1 MRIAQSINMII
12 ISEKLNSSIPSSLKL
27 MENGTDLELSNFIA
41 LQAESGAEY
50 LDLNAAMCSDEIK
63 TAKRIAD
70 LIIEHGEC
78 GIAVDSP
85 SEKAMEE
92 ILAHID
98 GRCDVLINSITATER
113 WGNIDLAVKYGAG
126 VIAVMTDENGSPD
139 TAEKR
144 LANADKVIS
153 RLREAG
159 IADEKIYID
168 VIAESSAVSDNA
180 AKVALD
186 TIKLIR
192 EKYENV
198 HITCGL
204 SNISFGLPERKVL
217 NSAFFSAA
225 AVLGMDAPICDITS
239 PAIKRAFVASQVLLG
254 EDDYCMEYIEEM
266 RSNK

>member
-1 MRIAQSINMII
+1 MVQSKTMII

-27 MENGTDLELSNFIA
+27 MENGTDEEL
-41 LQAESGAEY
+41 LQFVAAQCEGGAAY
-50 LDLNAAMCSDEIK
+50 LDLNAAMCADEIN
-63 TAKRIAD
+63 TAKRISD
-70 LIIEHGEC
+70 IIIKNGEC

-92 ILAHID
+92 ILAYID
-98 GRCDVLINSITATER
+98 GRCEVLINSITTNER
-113 WGNIDLAVKYGAG
+113 HGNIDLAVKYGAG
-126 VIAVMTDENGSPD
+126 IIAVLTDESGSPD

-144 LANADKVIS
+144 FANAESVIS
-153 RLREAG
+153 KLRDAG
-159 IADEKIYID
+159 ICDDKIYID
-168 VIAESSAVSDNA
+168 VIAESAAVSDTA

-186 TIKLIR
+186 TVRLIR
-192 EKYENV
+192 SKYENV

-225 AVLGMDAPICDITS
+225 TVLGMDAPICDITS
-239 PAIKRAFVASQVLLG
+239 PAIKKAFVASSILLG

-266 RSNK
+266 RSGK

>member
-1 MRIAQSINMII
+1 MII

-27 MENGTDLELSNFIA
+27 MESGTDEELCQFIEM
-41 LQAESGAEY
+41 QCESGAGY

-70 LIIEHGEC
+70 LIIENGEC

-98 GRCDVLINSITATER
+98 GRCDVLINSITTTER
-113 WGNIDLAVKYGAG
+113 IGNIDLAVKYGAG
-126 VIAVMTDENGSPD
+126 IIAVLTDESGSPE
-139 TAEKR
+139 TAEAR
-144 LANADKVIS
+144 LENADKIIS

-159 IADEKIYID
+159 IEDEKIYID
-168 VIAESSAVSDNA
+168 VIAESSAVSDQA
-180 AKVALD
+180 AAVALK
-186 TIKLIR
+186 TVKMIR
-192 EKYENV
+192 DKYESV

-239 PAIKRAFVASQVLLG
+239 PSIKKAFAATKILLG

-266 RSNK
+266 RSSK

>member
-1 MRIAQSINMII
+1 MII
-12 ISEKLNSSIPSSLKL
+12 ISEKLNSSIPSSFKM
-27 MENGTDLELSNFIA
+27 MENGTDEELRQFISM
-41 LQAESGAEY
+41 QCESGATY

-70 LIIEHGEC
+70 IIIDVGEC

-85 SEKAMEE
+85 SESAMEE
-92 ILAHID
+92 ILAHIN
-98 GRCDVLINSITATER
+98 GRCDVLINSITTTER
-113 WGNIDLAVKYGAG
+113 SGNIDLAVKYGAG
-126 VIAVMTDENGSPD
+126 IIAVLTDNSGTPE
-139 TAEKR
+139 TAEDR
-144 LANADKVIS
+144 LKNADLVIS

-159 IADEKIYID
+159 IEDEKIYID
-168 VIAESSAVSDNA
+168 VIAESSAVSDVA
-180 AKVALD
+180 AKVALQ
-186 TIKLIR
+186 TVRMIR

-239 PAIKRAFVASQVLLG
+239 PAIKKAYAASLVLLG

-266 RSNK
+266 RSGK

>member
-1 MRIAQSINMII
+1 MII

-27 MENGTDLELSNFIA
+27 MENGTDEELRQFIS
-41 LQAESGAEY
+41 LQCESGASY

-70 LIIEHGEC
+70 LIIEEGGC

-92 ILAHID
+92 ILAHIG
-98 GRCDVLINSITATER
+98 GRCDVLINSITTTER
-113 WGNIDLAVKYGAG
+113 SGNIDLAVKYNAG
-126 VIAVMTDENGSPD
+126 IIAVLTDDGGSPE
-139 TAEKR
+139 TAEERVK
-144 LANADKVIS
+144 NADSIIS

-159 IADEKIYID
+159 IPDDKIYID
-168 VIAESSAVSDNA
+168 VIAESSAASDRA
-180 AKVALD
+180 ARVALQ
-186 TIKLIR
+186 TVRMIR

-239 PAIKRAFVASQVLLG
+239 PSIKKAFVASLILLG

-266 RSNK
+266 RSGK